1 MKISS
6 SYNPLFKL
14 LKYSDQEARSDF
26 SRIQELL
33 EKIPERDR
41 GDDYDALIQ
50 SALSRI
56 EDARKFR
63 KYLLYLIVLV
73 VIVSLL
79 FSGYRI
85 FQNDKIAENNAIIDL
100 ARNST
105 LPLRV
110 ADLGSNNDWVNVT
123 ISKQLSDISE
133 KQRDAVIRLTESL
146 PSLGRIYEMGNTTN
160 LSASFSG
167 DDDESVRLVLQA
179 KGSIVA
185 KSLQEDYLD
194 NAESSQS
201 NDGQFGT
208 EDGNVSLGFL
218 DIRSRTAEIAPIS
231 GQADSR
237 SARQQFPLGLDV
249 EYLDDNAGSGI
260 GFFVRVSLSADR
272 SRWQFQFGE
281 EVKSS
286 EQSNDVIR
294 RSRTY
299 SIRRDSSDLLELVL
313 HNREWSAI
321 YSVTINSPR
330 FGEDLDSGQ
339 KYAWNLR
346 SVVRRFRF
354 Q

>member
-1 MKISS
+1 MRISS
-6 SYNPLFKL
+6 FHNPLFKL

-33 EKIPERDR
+33 EMIPERER

-50 SALSRI
+50 STLSRI

-79 FSGYRI
+79 FSGYRM
-85 FQNDKIAENNAIIDL
+85 FRNDKIAEDNAIIDL
-100 ARNST
+100 ARSST

-133 KQRDAVIRLTESL
+133 KQRAAVIRLTESL
-146 PSLGRIYEMGNTTN
+146 PSLGRIYEMGNTAN
-160 LSASFSG
+160 LSAFFSG
-167 DDDESVRLVLQA
+167 DGDESVRLVLQT
-179 KGSIVA
+179 KGTISA
-185 KSLQEDYLD
+185 KSFRED
-194 NAESSQS
+194 NINSTESSQA
-201 NDGQFGT
+201 NEGQFGT

-231 GQADSR
+231 GKADSR
-237 SARQQFPLGLDV
+237 SSRQQFPLGLDV

-260 GFFVRVSLSADR
+260 GFFVRVSLSSDQ

-281 EVKSS
+281 KAKSS
-286 EQSNDVIR
+286 ERNNNVIR
-294 RSRTY
+294 RSKIY
-299 SIRRDSSDLLELVL
+299 SIRRDSSDLLELML
-313 HNREWSAI
+313 YNREWSAI

-330 FGEDLDSGQ
+330 FGEDPDSGQ
-339 KYAWNLR
+339 QYAWSLR
-346 SVVRRFRF
+346 SVVRRLRF

>member
-1 MKISS
+1 MRISS
-6 SYNPLFKL
+6 FHNPLFKL

-33 EKIPERDR
+33 EKIPERER

-50 SALSRI
+50 STLSRI

-79 FSGYRI
+79 YSGYRM
-85 FQNDKIAENNAIIDL
+85 FRNDKIAEDNAIIDL

-123 ISKQLSDISE
+123 ISRQLSDISE
-133 KQRDAVIRLTESL
+133 KQRAAVIRLTESL

-160 LSASFSG
+160 LSAFFSG
-167 DDDESVRLVLQA
+167 DDDESVRLVLQT
-179 KGSIVA
+179 KGTIVA
-185 KSLQEDYLD
+185 KSFRENNL
-194 NAESSQS
+194 NSTESSQA
-201 NDGQFGT
+201 NEGQFGT

-218 DIRSRTAEIAPIS
+218 DIGSRTAEIAPIS
-231 GQADSR
+231 GTADSR

-249 EYLDDNAGSGI
+249 EYLDDDEGSGI
-260 GFFVRVSLSADR
+260 GFFVRVSLSSDQ

-286 EQSNDVIR
+286 ERNNNVIR
-294 RSRTY
+294 RSKIY
-299 SIRRDSSDLLELVL
+299 SILRDSSDLLELVL
-313 HNREWSAI
+313 YDREWSAI

-330 FGEDLDSGQ
+330 FGEDPDSGQ
-339 KYAWNLR
+339 QYAWNLR
-346 SVVRRFRF
+346 SVVRRLRF

>member
-1 MKISS
+1 MKILSFH
-6 SYNPLFKL
+6 NPLFKL
-14 LKYSDQEARSDF
+14 LKYSDQEARSDS

-33 EKIPERDR
+33 EKIPERER

-50 SALSRI
+50 STLSRI

-73 VIVSLL
+73 VIGSLC

-85 FQNDKIAENNAIIDL
+85 FRNDKIAEDNAIIDL

-123 ISKQLSDISE
+123 ISEQLSDISE
-133 KQRDAVIRLTESL
+133 EQRDAVIRLTESL
-146 PSLGRIYEMGNTTN
+146 PSLGRIYEMGNATN
-160 LSASFSG
+160 LSAFFSG
-167 DDDESVRLVLQA
+167 DDDESMRLVLQT
-179 KGSIVA
+179 KGTIVA
-185 KSLQEDYLD
+185 KSLGEDD
-194 NAESSQS
+194 PNGTEPRQANER
-201 NDGQFGT
+201 QFGT

-218 DIRSRTAEIAPIS
+218 NIRSRTAEIAPIS
-231 GQADSR
+231 GRADSR

-249 EYLDDNAGSGI
+249 EYLDEIAGSGI
-260 GFFVRVSLSADR
+260 GFFVRVSLSSDQ

-281 EVKSS
+281 EVQPS
-286 EQSNDVIR
+286 ERKDNVIR
-294 RSRTY
+294 RSKVY

-313 HNREWSAI
+313 YNREWRAI

-330 FGEDLDSGQ
+330 FGEDPLSRQ

-346 SVVRRFRF
+346 SVARRLRF